1 MGFFKKLFRGVKKVF
16 KKVGKGIKKVVGKVG
31 KFMNKI
37 GIVGQIAMS
46 FLLPGIG
53 GLIGKAAGA
62 MMASSNAVIAGAGN
76 FLNAAV
82 NIATKAGSM
91 VKSVGDGVMK
101 VVGQTVGTAINKIP
115 GAGNFIK
122 GFTKGAVDITQMKNF
137 TGPGGI
143 MDTVSKSITDVAAKG
158 RDLFSMETLT
168 GKNKF
173 AVAADARKQIS
184 QSLTEDLKARQDVST
199 EEFTQR
205 VLEGESPM
213 DASLTKTTYEPGK
226 VNMQN
231 INLEDAIL
239 GEEIKPAF
247 DASGMNVQL
256 RDSLLSPQVPTLT
269 PEQIAAG
276 ARYDVG
282 SPTGVTMPKESF
294 ASKARSALNPQNV
307 GRAVRDTFG
316 TDFAQDTTPYG
327 SQFSMDIPQQEEYQL
342 YAYGAQRFQR
352 SQNQMTTVQYFTG
365 VNEQAA

>member
-62 MMASSNAVIAGAGN
+62 MMASGNAVIAGAGN

-82 NIATKAGSM
+82 NIATKAGSV

-115 GAGNFIK
+115 GAGKFIK

-158 RDLFSMETLT
+158 GDLFSMSTLKDPNKFIGPETLDKL
-168 GKNKF
+168 GKTKVEF
-173 AVAADARKQIS
+173 EKTDVDITAEDESVLQRMEEGTTKRT
-184 QSLTEDLKARQDVST
+184 SLLEKDPVSGT
-199 EEFTQR
+199 
-205 VLEGESPM
+205 VSP
-213 DASLTKTTYEPGK
+213 ASELPAGGG
-226 VNMQN
+226 VMQ
-231 INLEDAIL
+231 L
-239 GEEIKPAF
+239 
-247 DASGMNVQL
+247 DASGK
-256 RDSLLSPQVPTLT
+256 PQGLDPTIQPQT
-269 PEQIAAG
+269 F
-276 ARYDVG
+276 G
-282 SPTGVTMPKESF
+282 SRV
-294 ASKARSALNPQNV
+294 RSALNPENV

-316 TDFAQDTTPYG
+316 TDFQQDTTPYG
-327 SQFSMDIPQQEEYQL
+327 SQFDMTIPQQEEYQL

>member
-158 RDLFSMETLT
+158 GDLFSMSTLKDPNKFIGPETLDKL
-168 GKNKF
+168 GKTKVEFEKTDVDITAEDESVLQRMEEGTTERKSLLERDPVSGTVSPTTENFQKMYDENAGGF
-173 AVAADARKQIS
+173 RSVVDANPEQ
-184 QSLTEDLKARQDVST
+184 
-199 EEFTQR
+199 
-205 VLEGESPM
+205 
-213 DASLTKTTYEPGK
+213 YPG
-226 VNMQN
+226 VVRTSELPAGGGVMQ
-231 INLEDAIL
+231 L
-239 GEEIKPAF
+239 
-247 DASGMNVQL
+247 DASGK
-256 RDSLLSPQVPTLT
+256 PQGLDPTIQPQT
-269 PEQIAAG
+269 F
-276 ARYDVG
+276 G
-282 SPTGVTMPKESF
+282 SRV
-294 ASKARSALNPQNV
+294 RSALNPENV

-316 TDFAQDTTPYG
+316 TDFQQDTTPYG
-327 SQFSMDIPQQEEYQL
+327 SQFDMTIPQQEEYQL
-342 YAYGAQRFQR
+342 YAYGAQRFKR